1 MAMQIDHLDPATTAV
16 LVIDMQND
24 FVANGAPMETPMG
37 RDLLP
42 RLSKLLGHARTTGMT
57 VLYTT
62 HAHRANGCDMGPFAE
77 IYPPIE
83 NRVGLIDDTPGIE
96 IYPKVAPQG
105 DEVVIKKH
113 RYSAFFGTDL
123 DIILRSKGIKTVVV
137 TGVTTENCCHATA
150 RDAMFHC
157 YKVAFISDATGTY
170 DYPDAGFGPIPAQ
183 EVHRVTLGILAVST
197 AHVMTTDEMIAKT
210 ATA

>member
-37 RDLLP
+37 CDLLP

-77 IYPPIE
+77 IYPPIA